1 MHRAGASRDWM
12 EQAPGHGSHLVEEF
26 ENNTGLCCVDYTS
39 VCQEA
44 KECIHLFCRPVG
56 NSPVIEPISTN
67 PAVALAEIGSDGA

>member
-1 MHRAGASRDWM
+1 M

-26 ENNTGLCCVDYTS
+26 ESNIGLSSVDYTS

-44 KECIHLFCRPVG
+44 KECIHLFCRPVS
-56 NSPVIEPISTN
+56 NPPVIEPISTN